1 MKSRNLKSPRSRSSR
16 KPRSE
21 PKISVHGGSSIDFIK
36 QLIARGAAKEA
47 KEAFGEYL
55 KNIKVSSV
63 EAGALYA
70 EIALLYMRV
79 NRMILESYG
88 DFQQDVIKELK
99 DLNIKERILT
109 Q

>member
-1 MKSRNLKSPRSRSSR
+1 MSAT
-16 KPRSE
+16 
-21 PKISVHGGSSIDFIK
+21 GIDLVK
-36 QLIARGAAKEA
+36 QLLAKGALQEARAAL
-47 KEAFGEYL
+47 GEYL

-70 EIALLYMRV
+70 EIALLYMRIEKLV
-79 NRMILESYG
+79 LDNYSEY
-88 DFQQDVIKELK
+88 QQDVIKELK